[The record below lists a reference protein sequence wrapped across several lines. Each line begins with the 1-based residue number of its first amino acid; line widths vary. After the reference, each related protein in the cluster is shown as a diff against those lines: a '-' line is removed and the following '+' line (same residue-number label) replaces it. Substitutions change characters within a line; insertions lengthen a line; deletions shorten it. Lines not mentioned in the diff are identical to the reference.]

1 MRRSRHS
8 IDVPAREKA
17 DDARREQL
25 PSSER
30 LFGEAE
36 MAFVAMLNLFLDHVF
51 WASRLVGI
59 LFRGHSL
66 AEFLRPLHLGF
77 ATDFSAG
84 DLKLIGEPREGAFS
98 ARENVAPRFRA
109 LMPAPHARTRERLLN
124 ILCDVR

>member
-1 MRRSRHS
+1 
-8 IDVPAREKA
+8 
-17 DDARREQL
+17 
-25 PSSER
+25 
-30 LFGEAE
+30 

-84 DLKLIGEPREGAFS
+84 DLKLIGEPREGALAHGKMLRRAS
-98 ARENVAPRFRA
+98 APLCLRRMRELANDF
-109 LMPAPHARTRERLLN
+109 
-124 ILCDVR
+124 